1 MARPKYLKPS
11 KVAYAGNLSRIRA
24 ALDKLYD
31 WLLQSPQA
39 KADVEQTIKTFATSM
54 NLSLNQIPTTSKV
67 IDSGV
72 KVTAPAITGSYVNG
86 YTFTIVGGVITAIVA
101 S

>member
-1 MARPKYLKPS
+1 MARPDYVKPS
-11 KVAYAGNLSRIRA
+11 KVAYRGNLSRIRA

-39 KADVEQTIKTFATSM
+39 KADVEQTFKTFATAAG
-54 NLSLNQIPTTSKV
+54 LSLNQIPSTSVV
-67 IDSGV
+67 IASGV
-72 KVTAPAITGSYVNG
+72 KVTAPAITGSYVDG
-86 YTFTIVGGVITAIVA
+86 YTFTIVNGVITGIVA